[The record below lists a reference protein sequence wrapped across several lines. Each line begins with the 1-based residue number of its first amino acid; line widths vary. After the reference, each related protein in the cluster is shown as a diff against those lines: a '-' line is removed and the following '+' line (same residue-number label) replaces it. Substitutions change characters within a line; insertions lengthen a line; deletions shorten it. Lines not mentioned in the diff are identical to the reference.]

1 MPRGSGRLGVAVGL
15 GLLAAVGAQGE
26 SASGV
31 PTCAVQD
38 QGYKDPNVPLLN
50 GGYGLQDALTCQKS
64 CQGLVGCQAFTFYTN
79 SGGCWLQGI
88 NGSLPAREPIAG
100 VWSGPPEC
108 AEQAVAADLA
118 ASPSHEPEVQKVIV
132 PADTP
137 QAKPQEASNYTS
149 TDIDAVLTDGGGVP
163 VVLPQSSHIIAAAS
177 PRESHFF
184 ADGVAGWA
192 LAAVG
197 VAGALAACACM
208 ASCCFKARG
217 QSEKRSITRGVGL
230 DDTTPSSSDHESDSS
245 GVQVSLLEDGLSPVS
260 RSPDKD
266 SSQMEHG
273 TIGVDSGS
281 MIKGREPMLQMQLS
295 PAPVPLV
302 GAVLPPTAAAWHLA
316 PQHPLVSPP
325 QLSRAGQLPVFPAAH
340 AAPAV
345 SVGVFAAPAF
355 ASQSHLPMPV
365 PSEQFAVPVA
375 TRSRGVVM
383 EPIAAR
389 PVRYPGYGY

>member
-50 GGYGLQDALTCQKS
+50 GGYGLQDALS
-64 CQGLVGCQAFTFYTN
+64 CQRFCQLLVGCQAFTFYTN

-88 NGSLPAREPIAG
+88 NGSLPAPEPIAG

-108 AEQAVAADLA
+108 VGQAVAADFA
-118 ASPSHEPEVQKVIV
+118 VSPSQEPVVQKDIV
-132 PADTP
+132 PADSP

-149 TDIDAVLTDGGGVP
+149 TDVDAILTDGVGVP
-163 VVLPQSSHIIAAAS
+163 VELPLSAHMGS
-177 PRESHFF
+177 PREAHFF
-184 ADGVAGWA
+184 AEGVGGSAITAVCVAGC
-192 LAAVG
+192 V
-197 VAGALAACACM
+197 AACAVLV
-208 ASCCFKARG
+208 SCCFKAR
-217 QSEKRSITRGVGL
+217 EKRKKNPKTRGVGL
-230 DDTTPSSSDHESDSS
+230 EDASSSSSEFESDSPS
-245 GVQVSLLEDGLSPVS
+245 VQVSLLEDGLSPVS
-260 RSPDKD
+260 RSFDTD
-266 SSQMEHG
+266 SCQMEHG

-281 MIKGREPMLQMQLS
+281 MIKGREPMRQVQLS
-295 PAPVPLV
+295 AAPAPLV
-302 GAVLPPTAAAWHLA
+302 GAVLPPRAAAWHPA

-325 QLSRAGQLPVFPAAH
+325 QLSRAGQPLAFPVAH
-340 AAPAV
+340 AAPAA

-355 ASQSHLPMPV
+355 ASQSHLSMPV

-389 PVRYPGYGY
+389 PARYPGYGY